1 MSTSP
6 IRRETTV
13 ADVAAVAK
21 VSKAQAARALGGY
34 GAVSS
39 DVRSRVLKVAEQL
52 GYHPNMLA
60 RSMNTGRSHTIGVV
74 VGDIQNPYFSLAMRA
89 ISDTAQPAGYDVLL
103 INTGEDV
110 KAEQEAVRVLQDKR
124 VDGYIIAPVLSDDNA
139 HLRAVVDSGRPLVL
153 LDRAVDGLEVDVIA
167 TASEQASF
175 EAAQLLL
182 EQGHERIAYIST
194 LKARSDRYGS
204 EKTLGSTPV
213 AQRLGGMR
221 RAFKEAG
228 KEFPASLVRLNAGTD
243 ESIHEIVQE
252 LLAPPFGAT
261 AIMASDSVI
270 ALSALEEIA
279 NAGLTIPADL
289 SFVMF
294 DDLPWT
300 RLLTPPLT
308 VVSQPVYE
316 LGVAVATTL
325 IHRMRGEQFSAE
337 FDFHAQLIRRGSV
350 AAPPHAET
358 IIKRNSVSV

>member
-1 MSTSP
+1 MSTSS

-34 GAVSS
+34 GAVSG
-39 DVRSRVLKVAEQL
+39 DVRSRVLEAAEQL

-124 VDGYIIAPVLSDDNA
+124 VDGFIIAPALSDDDA
-139 HLRAVVDSGRPLVL
+139 HLRALVQSGRPLVL
-153 LDRAVDGLEVDVIA
+153 LDRAVEGLEVDVIA

-175 EAAQLLL
+175 EAAQHLLDH
-182 EQGHERIAYIST
+182 GHERIAYIST
-194 LKARSDRYGS
+194 LRARSDGHDG
-204 EKTLGSTPV
+204 ETALGSTPV
-213 AQRLGGMR
+213 AQRLGGMK
-221 RAFKEAG
+221 RAFRETG
-228 KEFPASLVRLNAGTD
+228 KDFPSDLVRLNAGTD
-243 ESIHEIVQE
+243 ENIRRVVRE

-279 NAGLTIPADL
+279 NAGLSIPADL

-308 VVSQPVYE
+308 VVSQPVYQ

-325 IHRMRGEQFSAE
+325 IHRMRGEEFSPEYDFRAE
-337 FDFHAQLIRRGSV
+337 LIRRGSV
-350 AAPPHAET
+350 SAPPTRAT
-358 IIKRNSVSV
+358 AAKLPT

>member
-1 MSTSP
+1 MSTSS

-13 ADVAAVAK
+13 ADVAALAK

-39 DVRSRVLKVAEQL
+39 EVRSRVMDAAQHL

-74 VGDIQNPYFSLAMRA
+74 VGDIQNPYFSLALRA

-103 INTGEDV
+103 VNTGEDM

-124 VDGYIIAPVLSDDNA
+124 VDGFIVAPVLSDDSA

-153 LDRAVDGLEVDVIA
+153 LDRSVEGLDVDVIA

-175 EAAQLLL
+175 EAGQLLIN
-182 EQGHERIAYIST
+182 QGHERIAYIST
-194 LKARSDRYGS
+194 LRTRSGDID
-204 EKTLGSTPV
+204 ETALGSTPV
-213 AQRLGGMR
+213 AQRLAGMK
-221 RAFKEAG
+221 RAFNEAG
-228 KEFPASLVRLNAGTD
+228 KDFPVDLIRMNAGTD
-243 ESIHEIVQE
+243 ENIRRVVRE
-252 LLAPPFGAT
+252 LLSSPFDAT

-279 NAGLTIPADL
+279 NIGLAIPRDL

-300 RLLTPPLT
+300 RLVTPPLT

-325 IHRMRGEQFSAE
+325 IHRMRGEEFSPEYDFRAE
-337 FDFHAQLIRRGSV
+337 LICRDSV
-350 AAPPHAET
+350 AAPPPERALQGT
-358 IIKRNSVSV
+358 TRS